1 MVAQA
6 YDIFVLY
13 VWVEYFEGN
22 ATRLISRKTLLLF
35 FLPGAIFMGAF
46 LVYPIIKMF
55 IDSFFKIEMLGDRQ
69 FVGIDNYRKAI
80 MEGGFVKQLKN
91 TILYICIAVSAETV
105 IGLLFAL
112 FFELNY
118 KGNKIVRSLMMAPLM
133 IAPLVAGLTWKLMLS
148 SNFGIVNEILT
159 RVGILKNS
167 EQILWLADEKWSLIA
182 CCIADIWLTTPFMML
197 MALAGLQGLDSSV
210 VEASKIDGAG
220 MLEQIFMVKLPMI
233 KPVILTALSIRIID
247 AARTFDIIWA
257 MTEGGPNSSSETIS
271 IIIYKTLTRYND
283 TGYASAMA
291 VIFIVVLIVF
301 TLTFMQSLWNPNK
314 RIG

>member
-1 MVAQA
+1 M
-6 YDIFVLY
+6 
-13 VWVEYFEGN
+13 
-22 ATRLISRKTLLLF
+22 RLISRKTLLLF

-257 MTEGGPNSSSETIS
+257 MTEGGPNSSSETNS

>member
-1 MVAQA
+1 M
-6 YDIFVLY
+6 LY

-22 ATRLISRKTLLLF
+22 AMRLISRKTLLLF

-118 KGNKIVRSLMMAPLM
+118 KGNRVVRSLMMAPLM

-257 MTEGGPNSSSETIS
+257 MTEGGPNNSSETIS

>member
-1 MVAQA
+1 M
-6 YDIFVLY
+6 
-13 VWVEYFEGN
+13 
-22 ATRLISRKTLLLF
+22 
-35 FLPGAIFMGAF
+35 
-46 LVYPIIKMF
+46 
-55 IDSFFKIEMLGDRQ
+55 
-69 FVGIDNYRKAI
+69 
-80 MEGGFVKQLKN
+80 
-91 TILYICIAVSAETV
+91 
-105 IGLLFAL
+105 
-112 FFELNY
+112 
-118 KGNKIVRSLMMAPLM
+118 
-133 IAPLVAGLTWKLMLS
+133 
-148 SNFGIVNEILT
+148 T